1 MKTVP
6 IIAMLLLAVSCQ
18 KTTDDCDL
26 EINSR
31 TQASPD
37 AQIERLD
44 EVVAFAYYGDTLDY
58 SLKSYEQAVG
68 GHVTTSKDDQ
78 TRPAD
83 LKGTYSADDGRITF
97 RGISQ
102 PVVFVVVCD
111 TRNKI
116 YGYYQ
121 QAISKGLDN
130 VFVTFTS
137 SPWRFDADP
146 DATIREGQWRYRKE
160 AQTAI

>member
-18 KTTDDCDL
+18 KTTYDCDL

-58 SLKSYEQAVG
+58 SL
-68 GHVTTSKDDQ
+68 
-78 TRPAD
+78 
-83 LKGTYSADDGRITF
+83 
-97 RGISQ
+97 
-102 PVVFVVVCD
+102 
-111 TRNKI
+111 
-116 YGYYQ
+116 
-121 QAISKGLDN
+121 
-130 VFVTFTS
+130 
-137 SPWRFDADP
+137 
-146 DATIREGQWRYRKE
+146 
-160 AQTAI
+160 